1 MPQLNVSEAFNAP
14 ADRLWGLVRDF
25 GNVEAW
31 WLTDSPIKIDRV
43 VQEGHGVGMT
53 RHIYYVGVSTPLS
66 ERLDF
71 LDDNART
78 YGLSIVG
85 ERMPGL
91 LSYTARG
98 VITET
103 GVASCRLDYG
113 AEIQT
118 TPEKAAVVEKTLRFG
133 LSQVIAG
140 LRAATESS
148 N

>member
-1 MPQLNVSEAFNAP
+1 MPKLDVSEVFNVP
-14 ADRLWGLVRDF
+14 ADRLWKLVKDF
-25 GNVEAW
+25 GNVETW
-31 WLTDSPIKIDRV
+31 WLKDSPIRIDRV

-91 LSYTARG
+91 ISYTARG
-98 VITET
+98 VITEIGT
-103 GVASCRLDYG
+103 ASCRLDYG

-118 TPEKAAVVEKTLRFG
+118 IPEKAASVEKTLRFG

-140 LRAATESS
+140 LKAATES
-148 N
+148 